1 MLITLARKPLV
12 GSVVQN
18 VLAHGCGALNIDDC
32 RIGSEG
38 GTRRDGKA
46 TMPNDAGWENMRGHK
61 IASLAKGRWPA
72 NLLLY
77 GQSAEQMD
85 AQTGVLHPRGN
96 INPTKYGKSFW
107 GSSEP
112 MMGGY
117 FTRDVG
123 GASRYFKQIKE

>member
-12 GSVVQN
+12 GSVAQN

-72 NLLLY
+72 NMLHDGSDAVLT
-77 GQSAEQMD
+77 GFPQAVGNHGGRIATSKFQFGAGNGAKISATNAKHD
-85 AQTGVLHPRGN
+85 
-96 INPTKYGKSFW
+96 S
-107 GSSEP
+107 GSAAR
-112 MMGGY
+112 
-117 FTRDVG
+117 F
-123 GASRYFKQIKE
+123 FKQVRGC